1 MLLVFSILKLP
12 VYFMHFS
19 LKWKIWQ
26 IEWNFKKG
34 PHKNTYMYKHGEYQ
48 HQNINNK
55 TVTTHRVHVDVIMCV
70 ILYLWLLCIIKWSKR
85 EDIWIIP
92 IFGVTFGQNG
102 GIWPRGVARIAL
114 GGGCKPLYRG
124 GLSFKP
130 PKPPW
135 LRPCDPR
142 GLHVQGYPPSTVMQL
157 ILKKYHHV
165 LSWMCMCGYFAL
177 SNCPN
182 REVSWII
189 PIFGVIFGQNMSI
202 WPSCGVHI
210 YKVTSRCFDI
220 YFEEIV
226 SHFMLNVTFL
236 YFVSL
241 KGPKWQKL
249 DFDPPGW
256 Q

>member
-1 MLLVFSILKLP
+1 
-12 VYFMHFS
+12 
-19 LKWKIWQ
+19 
-26 IEWNFKKG
+26 
-34 PHKNTYMYKHGEYQ
+34 MYR
-48 HQNINNK
+48 
-55 TVTTHRVHVDVIMCV
+55 VT
-70 ILYLWLLCIIKWSKR
+70 
-85 EDIWIIP
+85 
-92 IFGVTFGQNG
+92 
-102 GIWPRGVARIAL
+102 
-114 GGGCKPLYRG
+114 
-124 GLSFKP
+124 
-130 PKPPW
+130 
-135 LRPCDPR
+135 
-142 GLHVQGYPPSTVMQL
+142 PPSTVMQL

-236 YFVSL
+236 IFRIFERPEMAKIRLWPPGVTIRRVTRWGVYIFYVSRHTL
-241 KGPKWQKL
+241 RKNLDLVDFSCLNWPKWPKNAKIWQKC
-249 DFDPPGW
+249 
-256 Q
+256 